1 MASAPGALP
10 HESWLIALVT
20 SSVVGGKSSSTLA
33 STCGSRFI
41 AASFIEEGRFRTES
55 KCSAQQS
62 RIWDRSVSSVL
73 PSEDR
78 SGEDPDGVGP

>member
-1 MASAPGALP
+1 MASAPWALP
-10 HESWLIALVT
+10 HESWLIPLVT
-20 SSVVGGKSSSTLA
+20 SSVVGGKSSSTLV
-33 STCGSRFI
+33 STCGSQLI
-41 AASFIEEGRFRTES
+41 AGSFTEEGQFRTES
-55 KCSAQQS
+55 KCSAQRS